1 MGATGM
7 SGGRVAV
14 GVRVGDQVG
23 TQGDVRINPD
33 SQIDNTLMDDAS
45 LVYVY
50 DGSLEGMLTAVF
62 EVFARKQ
69 HPVNVVSNR
78 HLQQSLLLSYQTI
91 DTSIALAERVRDG
104 IINNLGEKNYWNIK
118 QVFLSDD
125 ERKGKVLVDYLL
137 YTMRKGRR
145 SCTHLAH
152 PAVAAFEELQK
163 QVASEAHYMLQFVR
177 FAQLKNGVYFSRIQP
192 KASVVPLLMDH
203 FASRFNIQ
211 PFIIYDASHGLSGV
225 FDTEKWWLVDARE
238 VAGAELFGNSRL
250 EDDFQSLWQ
259 TFYDTIAIEE
269 RRNPRCQR
277 NFMPKRFWGNMC
289 EHIPPQL
296 RNIRPQT
303 ASPTTVARLAAG
315 RQLKTPAAE
324 KLAAGINI

>member
-1 MGATGM
+1 MSLGAE
-7 SGGRVAV
+7 V
-14 GVRVGDQVG
+14 
-23 TQGDVRINPD
+23 
-33 SQIDNTLMDDAS
+33 DNTLLDDAS

-62 EVFARKQ
+62 EAFASRQ
-69 HPVNVVSNR
+69 RPVAVVSGR
-78 HLQQSLLLSYQTI
+78 QLQQSLLLSYLTI
-91 DTSIALAERVRDG
+91 DTDVALAERVRDG
-104 IINNLGEKNYWNIK
+104 IINTLGEKNYGNIK

-125 ERKGKVLVDYLL
+125 EHKGKVLVDYLQ
-137 YTMRKGRR
+137 YTMRKGRM
-145 SCTHLAH
+145 SCAHLAN
-152 PAVAAFEELQK
+152 PAVAAFEDLRR
-163 QVASEAHYMLQFVR
+163 QVSSEAHYMLQFVR
-177 FAQLKNGVYFSRIQP
+177 FAQLQNGVYFSRIQP
-192 KASVVPLLMDH
+192 KASVVPLIMDH

-238 VAGAELFGNSRL
+238 VGGIDLSGNSRL
-250 EDDFQSLWQ
+250 EDGFQSLWQ

-303 ASPTTVARLAAG
+303 ASPTAVARLAAKQQSECLLPAV
-315 RQLKTPAAE
+315 RQ
-324 KLAAGINI
+324 